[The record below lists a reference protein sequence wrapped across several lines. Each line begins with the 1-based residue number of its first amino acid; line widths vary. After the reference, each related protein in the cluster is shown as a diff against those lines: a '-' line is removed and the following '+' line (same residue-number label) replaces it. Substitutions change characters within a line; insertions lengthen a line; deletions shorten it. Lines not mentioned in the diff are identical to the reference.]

1 MVGVTAYSMAVTAS
15 FVSTGAEGRVHG
27 TRGKLITQHVR
38 PIGKILFLCQ
48 GPRERSLSALQ
59 LKELWLTVLMA
70 KTWWNSHKVFSE
82 PFTNIRWT
90 ATQSAPK
97 TEGTRKGE
105 GLQMARRAQGFPKR
119 APGRLQ

>member
-1 MVGVTAYSMAVTAS
+1 
-15 FVSTGAEGRVHG
+15 
-27 TRGKLITQHVR
+27 
-38 PIGKILFLCQ
+38 
-48 GPRERSLSALQ
+48 
-59 LKELWLTVLMA
+59 MA

-105 GLQMARRAQGFPKR
+105 GLQMARRAISTASQRGLLEGYNSLEGHTW
-119 APGRLQ
+119 PGILSALQIPVVSPVSRTKTSVESLIGGWHYASRHCYGW